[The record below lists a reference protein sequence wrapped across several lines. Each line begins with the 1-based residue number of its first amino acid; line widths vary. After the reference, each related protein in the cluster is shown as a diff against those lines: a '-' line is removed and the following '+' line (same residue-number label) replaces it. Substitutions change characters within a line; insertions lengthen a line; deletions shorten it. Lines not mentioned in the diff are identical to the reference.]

1 MNYGLVSNLRIVRC
15 TSDIWDV
22 KEQNLTIFVSVLPS
36 GHGSYE
42 YAS

>member
-15 TSDIWDV
+15 TFDKWDV
-22 KEQNLTIFVSVLPS
+22 KEQNLTIFVGIRTS